1 MADLRRFLDGRS
13 RTYDADLLLGATG
26 HNYATSIPGKG
37 AAGAASSVATDGYI
51 DLGDGYT
58 QGFTCFDLHTIA
70 AGSTPAISLG
80 GNLRIWLEGSK
91 DTSFTT
97 TVPLAILELGDVATS
112 TAGRINLIGGDD
124 QTDQTRY
131 FVPFHNRFGDDIY
144 RYVRMWVNVG
154 NTLDTV
160 GLSGFL
166 TGLH

>member
-1 MADLRRFLDGRS
+1 MADIRRFLDGRS
-13 RTYDADLLLGATG
+13 RTYDANLLLGATG
-26 HNYATSIPGKG
+26 HNYATAIPGKD
-37 AAGAASSVATDGYI
+37 ATNASATAGTDGYI

-58 QGFTCFDLHTIA
+58 QGFACFDLHTIA
-70 AGSTPAISLG
+70 AGSTPAISAG

-97 TVPLAILELGDVATS
+97 TVPLAILELGDVGTS

-124 QTDQTRY
+124 QCDQTRY
-131 FVPFHNRFGDDIY
+131 FVPFHNRYGDEIY

>member
-13 RTYDADLLLGATG
+13 RTYDADLILGRTG
-26 HNYATSIPGKG
+26 YNYATAIPGKG
-37 AAGAASSVATDGYI
+37 AENAASAAATDGYI

-58 QGFTCFDLHTIA
+58 QGFACFDLCTIA
-70 AGSTPAISLG
+70 AGSTPAISAG
-80 GNLRIWLEGSK
+80 GNLRVWLEGSK

-97 TVPLAILELGDVATS
+97 TVPLNILELGDVATS

-124 QTDQTRY
+124 VTAQTRY
-131 FVPFHNRFGDDIY
+131 FVPFHNRYGDQLY

-154 NTLDTV
+154 NTLSTV

>member
-1 MADLRRFLDGRS
+1 MADIRQFLDGRS
-13 RTYDADLLLGATG
+13 RTYDADLLLGAAG
-26 HNYATSIPGKG
+26 YNYATAIPGKD
-37 AAGAASSVATDGYI
+37 AKNASATAGTDGYV

-58 QGFTCFDLHTIA
+58 QGFAVFDLHTIA
-70 AGSTPAISLG
+70 AGSTPAISAG
-80 GNLRIWLEGSK
+80 GNLRIWLEGAK

-97 TVPLAILELGDVATS
+97 TVPLAVLELGDVATS
-112 TAGRINLIGGDD
+112 TAGRINMIGGDD
-124 QTDQTRY
+124 VTDQTRY
-131 FVPFHNRFGDDIY
+131 FVPFHNRFGDEMY